1 MITCPLC
8 SSFSKLFYKNTH
20 YKCECCTGVFKAK
33 EFHLIGEDEK
43 NIYEKHKNNS
53 SDIRYQNFLSP
64 ITNSVLNDKPKSSI
78 GLDFGCGKDSAIIKV
93 LSDNGYKIYGYDLFY
108 LDDKSLLEKK
118 YDYITSSEVI
128 EHFQEPNKEFTLFK
142 SLLKDNGSLYLMT
155 DIYDESIDFDKWYY
169 KNDPTH
175 IFMYQRKTFEWIKE
189 EFGFSRVEIEGR
201 LIRFYL

>member
-1 MITCPLC
+1 MTCPLC
-8 SSFSKLFYKNTH
+8 FNNAKLFYNKTH
-20 YKCECCTGVFKAK
+20 YKCECCSGVFKAK

-43 NIYEKHKNNS
+43 NIYEKHKNDS

-64 ITNSVLNDKPKSSI
+64 ITNSVLKDKPNNSI
-78 GLDFGCGKDSAIIKV
+78 GLDFGCGKDSAIINV
-93 LSDNGYKIYGYDLFY
+93 LKDNAYEIHGYDLFY
-108 LDDKSLLEKK
+108 LDDKGLLEQK

-128 EHFQEPNKEFTLFK
+128 EHFQEPNKEFTLLK
-142 SLLKDNGSLYLMT
+142 SLLKDDGSLYLMT
-155 DIYDESIDFDKWYY
+155 DIYDEKIDFDKWYY

-175 IFMYQRKTFEWIKE
+175 IFMYQRKTFEWIKG

>member
-1 MITCPLC
+1 MTCPLC
-8 SSFSKLFYKNTH
+8 NSLAKLFYKNTH
-20 YKCECCTGVFKAK
+20 YKCECCAGVFKAK
-33 EFHLIGEDEK
+33 EFHLIGEAEK
-43 NIYEKHKNNS
+43 NIYEKHKNDS
-53 SDIRYQNFLSP
+53 SDKRYQNFLSP
-64 ITNSVLNDKPKSSI
+64 ITNSVLNDNPTNSI

-93 LSDNGYKIYGYDLFY
+93 LKDNGYEINGYDLFY
-108 LDDKSLLEKK
+108 LDDKTLLKQK

-128 EHFQEPNKEFTLFK
+128 EHFQEPNKEFALLK

-175 IFMYQRKTFEWIKE
+175 IFMYQRKTFEWIKDS
-189 EFGFSRVEIEGR
+189 FGFSRVEIEGR

>member
-1 MITCPLC
+1 MNCPLC
-8 SSFSKLFYKNTH
+8 NSFSKLFYKNTH
-20 YKCECCTGVFKAK
+20 YKCTCCTGVFKSK

-43 NIYEKHKNNS
+43 NIYEKHKNDSN
-53 SDIRYQNFLSP
+53 DVRYQNFLSP

-93 LSDNGYKIYGYDLFY
+93 LSDNGYKIHGYDLFY

-128 EHFQEPNKEFTLFK
+128 EHFQEPNKEFTLLK
-142 SLLKDNGSLYLMT
+142 SLLKDDGSLYLMT

>member
-1 MITCPLC
+1 MNCPLC
-8 SSFSKLFYKNTH
+8 NTVSKLFYKNTH
-20 YKCECCTGVFKAK
+20 YKCECCAGVFKAK
-33 EFHLIGEDEK
+33 EFHLIGDDEK
-43 NIYEKHKNNS
+43 NIYEKHKNDS
-53 SDIRYQNFLSP
+53 SDKRYQDFLSP
-64 ITNSVLNDKPKSSI
+64 ITNSVLNDKTKNSL

-93 LSDNGYKIYGYDLFY
+93 LRDNDYKIYGYDLFY

-128 EHFQEPNKEFTLFK
+128 EHFQEPNKEFTLLK
-142 SLLKDNGSLYLMT
+142 SLLKGDGSLYLMT

-175 IFMYQRKTFEWIKE
+175 IFMYQRKTFEWIKDS
-189 EFGFSRVEIEGR
+189 FGFSRVEIEGR